1 MENTV
6 LDTEQIDMIKWNL
19 EVIEEVVKD
28 NDHILS
34 NDCLEDLQS
43 SIKRIKNLLVMS
55 N

>member
-1 MENTV
+1 MEKTL
-6 LDTEQIDMIKWNL
+6 LDTEQIEMIKWNV
-19 EVIEEVVKD
+19 EVIEQVVKD
-28 NDHILS
+28 HDHILS